1 MSRCDKCDCNLVPF
15 LQGPALPLA
24 RQQGNPAVL
33 STGLCAEK
41 WRHKR
46 PGRRRKMGRILWF
59 LARYC
64 GFANRRD
71 IQRAPSQVRAQVRQK
86 APPGRW
92 VHQIVL
98 ARAAQR
104 ENH

>member
-1 MSRCDKCDCNLVPF
+1 MQ
-15 LQGPALPLA
+15 LQPGSLPPRPCFASGMLI
-24 RQQGNPAVL
+24 RQ
-33 STGLCAEK
+33 SC
-41 WRHKR
+41 
-46 PGRRRKMGRILWF
+46 RRKMGRILWF
-59 LARYC
+59 LAHYC

-86 APPGRW
+86 IPPGRW